1 MQATG
6 VGLFLYLPPTDFW
19 TLVLFV
25 PFFGLG
31 YGGLVVLWPLTV
43 AHDFGTRSF
52 GAIAGV
58 LGTVAASFGGA
69 VGPVIV
75 GFMYD
80 ITNSYFYAFL
90 SCSGLLLLGAG
101 AAFLTTEPHPVR
113 SPLAR
118 GYVAGH

>member
-1 MQATG
+1 
-6 VGLFLYLPPTDFW
+6 LW

-25 PFFGLG
+25 LLFGLG

-43 AHDFGTRSF
+43 AHDFGLRAF

-69 VGPVIV
+69 VGPVVV
-75 GFMYD
+75 GSLYD
-80 ITNSYFYAFL
+80 NTGSYFLAFL
-90 SCSGLLLLGAG
+90 LCGGLLLLGAA
-101 AAFLTTEPHPVR
+101 AAFLTTAPDPVR
-113 SPLAR
+113 SVLPR